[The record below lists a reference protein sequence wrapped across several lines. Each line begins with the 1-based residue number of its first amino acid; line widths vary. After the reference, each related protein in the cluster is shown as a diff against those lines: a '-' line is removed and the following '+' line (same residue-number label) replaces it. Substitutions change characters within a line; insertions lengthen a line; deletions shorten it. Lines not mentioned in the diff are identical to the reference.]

1 MYRYKLNPIYEIIPL
16 EIKIEVEPLNDKGF
30 ADILS
35 ISLETLYKL
44 NRAKNRL
51 NEINSF
57 QWEEI
62 KKITNPYEF
71 IHAFNPKS
79 KYNDSRSVAMLKPLS
94 RSFFKMIEII
104 YEFVPHIIENNVVN
118 NGANNGVN
126 KMGTK
131 SIITA
136 HIAEGPGG
144 FIEAIRYVRKGNP
157 NDLAYGMTLVKYDKN
172 EYKNVHVPGW
182 HKSNHFLCN
191 NPEVKIL
198 NGVDGTGDIYNIEN
212 IKFINNEIKHA
223 LRDRGENTGG
233 MCGGWCGGCGGCGGG
248 CDGGWYGGGA
258 DIVTAD
264 GGFDFSIEYNYQ
276 EQASCKLIFSQIL
289 AAINC
294 QKKSGT
300 FICKFF
306 DFNLYFTAEMLYL
319 LYTLYENVT
328 IYKPYTSRIANS
340 EKYIVCTNFK
350 GIDDLLLNNL
360 FDVLVKWNKYNSE
373 TTDIKTTINSIF
385 VKIPNE
391 FVEKIKLINNE
402 IIYLQIKS
410 INNSINII
418 KTKKYIT
425 DIKWYDETIKL
436 QIKNATEWCK
446 KYNIPYR

>member
-104 YEFVPHIIENNVVN
+104 YEFVPHIIENN
-118 NGANNGVN
+118 GANNGAN

-131 SIITA
+131 SIITT

-182 HKSNHFLCN
+182 HKSNQFLCN

-198 NGVDGTGDIYNIEN
+198 NGADGTGDIYNIEN
-212 IKFINNEIKHA
+212 IKFINNEIKHVISS
-223 LRDRGENTGG
+223 RNGG
-233 MCGGWCGGCGGCGGG
+233 DGGG
-248 CDGGWYGGGA
+248 CMRDSGA

-319 LYTLYENVT
+319 LYTLYEHVT

-350 GIDDLLLNNL
+350 GIDESLLNNL

-373 TTDIKTTINSIF
+373 TNEKNEQNEKNETKKTINRIF
-385 VKIPNE
+385 VKIPND
-391 FVEKIKLINNE
+391 FIEKIKLINTE
-402 IIYLQIKS
+402 IIDLQIKS

-436 QIKNATEWCK
+436 QIQNATEWCK